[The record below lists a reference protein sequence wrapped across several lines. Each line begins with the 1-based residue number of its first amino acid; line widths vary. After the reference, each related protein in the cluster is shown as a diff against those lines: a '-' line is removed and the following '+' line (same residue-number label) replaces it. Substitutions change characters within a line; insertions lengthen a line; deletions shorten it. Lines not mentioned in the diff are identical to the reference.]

1 MMDDSLGI
9 QTTPSTLGDSW
20 GLWGLGDLADVA
32 RWVAEF
38 LGSATVVRRVTI
50 EPPSDR
56 LGTPRVIAV
65 VYDEQAVALL
75 AERVIAQEQFPRLC
89 GDRFGGG
96 WFADVDGVELHVQ
109 PELEAW
115 R

>member
-1 MMDDSLGI
+1 MD
-9 QTTPSTLGDSW
+9 
-20 GLWGLGDLADVA
+20 GLFETEGLVIGRATGWAQWGLGDLADVS
-32 RWVAEF
+32 RWAAEF
-38 LGSATVVRRVTI
+38 LGSATVVRRVSI
-50 EPPSDR
+50 EPPSDQ
-56 LGTPRVIAV
+56 LGSPRVILV
-65 VYDEQAVALL
+65 VQDEQTVAML

-96 WFADVDGVELHVQ
+96 WFAEVDGVEVHVE